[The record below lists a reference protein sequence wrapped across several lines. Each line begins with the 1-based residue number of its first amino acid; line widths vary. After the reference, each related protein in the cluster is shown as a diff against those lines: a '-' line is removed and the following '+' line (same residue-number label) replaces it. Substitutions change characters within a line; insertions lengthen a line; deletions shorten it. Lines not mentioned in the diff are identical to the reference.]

1 MKINGGK
8 METILTV
15 AVIVFI
21 ALMIFIGQHRG
32 MIKMIFSLASML
44 IVLILVQILTP
55 ITKDF
60 IETTPVYD
68 AISKQ
73 VTQYVDEKIVDV
85 SDSISQTGETAQKN
99 TINSL
104 PLPKSVKESLIKNN
118 NADGYIELGVENFSQ
133 YVAEYLIDS
142 VLNASTFILLFVV
155 LTLLVQ
161 LVVHLLDI
169 ISKLPGINMLNKG
182 GGAVIGLI
190 EAVFVLWIACIIIT
204 AFSATS
210 WGQQAC
216 EAIENSVFLSL
227 IYDNNAIQMF
237 LNNLNLLA

>member
-1 MKINGGK
+1 

-73 VTQYVDEKIVDV
+73 VTQYVDEK
-85 SDSISQTGETAQKN
+85 
-99 TINSL
+99 
-104 PLPKSVKESLIKNN
+104 
-118 NADGYIELGVENFSQ
+118 
-133 YVAEYLIDS
+133 
-142 VLNASTFILLFVV
+142 
-155 LTLLVQ
+155 
-161 LVVHLLDI
+161 
-169 ISKLPGINMLNKG
+169 
-182 GGAVIGLI
+182 
-190 EAVFVLWIACIIIT
+190 
-204 AFSATS
+204 
-210 WGQQAC
+210 
-216 EAIENSVFLSL
+216 
-227 IYDNNAIQMF
+227 
-237 LNNLNLLA
+237 

>member
-1 MKINGGK
+1 

-73 VTQYVDEKIVDV
+73 VTQYVDEKIV
-85 SDSISQTGETAQKN
+85 
-99 TINSL
+99 
-104 PLPKSVKESLIKNN
+104 
-118 NADGYIELGVENFSQ
+118 
-133 YVAEYLIDS
+133 EY
-142 VLNASTFILLFVV
+142 
-155 LTLLVQ
+155 Q
-161 LVVHLLDI
+161 
-169 ISKLPGINMLNKG
+169 
-182 GGAVIGLI
+182 
-190 EAVFVLWIACIIIT
+190 T
-204 AFSATS
+204 AFPRPEK
-210 WGQQAC
+210 Q
-216 EAIENSVFLSL
+216 LRK
-227 IYDNNAIQMF
+227 IQ
-237 LNNLNLLA
+237 LTVYRCQKV

>member
-1 MKINGGK
+1 

-99 TINSL
+99 DRFC
-104 PLPKSVKESLIKNN
+104 VKCI
-118 NADGYIELGVENFSQ
+118 YIYFAICCFDAAGS
-133 YVAEYLIDS
+133 A
-142 VLNASTFILLFVV
+142 
-155 LTLLVQ
+155 
-161 LVVHLLDI
+161 
-169 ISKLPGINMLNKG
+169 G
-182 GGAVIGLI
+182 GSFA
-190 EAVFVLWIACIIIT
+190 
-204 AFSATS
+204 
-210 WGQQAC
+210 
-216 EAIENSVFLSL
+216 
-227 IYDNNAIQMF
+227 
-237 LNNLNLLA
+237 

>member
-1 MKINGGK
+1 

-118 NADGYIELGVENFSQ
+118 NADGYGRDEQTVWER
-133 YVAEYLIDS
+133 V
-142 VLNASTFILLFVV
+142 NAADRIRGERAKACHRSCNTEP
-155 LTLLVQ
+155 Q
-161 LVVHLLDI
+161 
-169 ISKLPGINMLNKG
+169 
-182 GGAVIGLI
+182 
-190 EAVFVLWIACIIIT
+190 EA
-204 AFSATS
+204 
-210 WGQQAC
+210 
-216 EAIENSVFLSL
+216 
-227 IYDNNAIQMF
+227 
-237 LNNLNLLA
+237 

>member
-104 PLPKSVKESLIKNN
+104 PLPKSVKESL
-118 NADGYIELGVENFSQ
+118 
-133 YVAEYLIDS
+133 
-142 VLNASTFILLFVV
+142 
-155 LTLLVQ
+155 
-161 LVVHLLDI
+161 
-169 ISKLPGINMLNKG
+169 
-182 GGAVIGLI
+182 
-190 EAVFVLWIACIIIT
+190 
-204 AFSATS
+204 
-210 WGQQAC
+210 
-216 EAIENSVFLSL
+216 
-227 IYDNNAIQMF
+227 
-237 LNNLNLLA
+237 